1 MQDYERAAETFAAKC
16 EALGLSV
23 ACTFVPFSMSR
34 NAEEAQPSLNW
45 KCSVMRNGKAITG
58 LSAVDY
64 MQGSGHCPASKA
76 GAKRFPIKPDLRRAV
91 ALECESGKR
100 AGMMMAGGRPYQT
113 AGNIAHPTA
122 VDVISALCMD
132 SDVIDYARFEDWAE
146 CFGYDADSRSAEKT
160 YRACL
165 EIALALRAAI
175 GETELQA
182 LREVANEL

>member
-1 MQDYERAAETFAAKC
+1 MQDYETAALTFAAKC
-16 EALGLSV
+16 ETLGLTV
-23 ACTFVPFSMSR
+23 ACTFVPFSLSR
-34 NAEEAQPSLNW
+34 NAKEAQPSLNW
-45 KCSVMRNGKAITG
+45 KCNVLRNGKAITG
-58 LSAVDY
+58 LSTVDY

-76 GAKRFPIKPDLRRAV
+76 GAKRFPIKPDLKRAV
-91 ALECESGKR
+91 ALECETGKR
-100 AGMMMAGGRPYQT
+100 AGFAQHMGRPYQT
-113 AGNIAHPTA
+113 AASIAPPSA

>member
-1 MQDYERAAETFAAKC
+1 MQDYETAALTFAAKC

-23 ACTFVPFSMSR
+23 ACTFVPFSLSR
-34 NAEEAQPSLNW
+34 NAKEAQPSLNW

-132 SDVIDYARFEDWAE
+132 SDVIDYARFEDWAD

-182 LREVANEL
+182 LQEIAREL